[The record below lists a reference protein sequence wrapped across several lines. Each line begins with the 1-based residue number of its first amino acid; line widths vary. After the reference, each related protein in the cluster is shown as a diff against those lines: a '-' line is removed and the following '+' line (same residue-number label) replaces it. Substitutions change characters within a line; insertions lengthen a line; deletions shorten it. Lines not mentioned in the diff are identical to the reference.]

1 LTGPSK
7 AQKRQTARGWF
18 DRVFVQR
25 KSQSGHF
32 LQLYLG
38 KTDRPTG
45 SFGVS
50 VSKRVCPSAVSRNYV
65 KRILRAWY
73 QTHQTLLGGQD
84 LVVRVR
90 RYYDRRDFSRVS
102 RELNRLLGRL

>member
-1 LTGPSK
+1 LTAPGK
-7 AQKRQTARGWF
+7 AQKKQTARGWF

-38 KTDRPTG
+38 KTDRPAG
-45 SFGVS
+45 SLGIS
-50 VSKRVCPSAVSRNYV
+50 VSKRICPSAVSRNYA

-73 QTHQTLLGGQD
+73 QSHGPLLHGQD
-84 LVVRVR
+84 VVIRVR
-90 RYYDRRDFSRVS
+90 RYYDQRDFSRVS
-102 RELNRLLGRL
+102 RELDKLIGRF